1 MCLGSFL
8 ATSMSAHAQ
17 GTTFVTP
24 STNTNLVGTS
34 PGPGDV
40 ADLSLKQQQEPSC
53 IVRPNSPAFIFCAYN
68 DLRAADLPLVQ
79 GDSWMGVSMSNDFG
93 QTWFSDLAP
102 GYLGHPNSL
111 GMGFAA
117 DPSVVAIPGNSP
129 GLALL
134 NYIAAFR
141 DSDNGVF
148 ALQRYV
154 EFPREDQDF
163 WKPEDEIHII
173 ADGSE
178 GRFID
183 KPAFAY
189 IVDEYAQQGTITQQ
203 INVEGET
210 QPISVTTPT
219 GTLVAIAAVFTGNSG
234 GSKLL
239 MWKSRDNGVT
249 WGNAQKISEEQNEVT
264 GVSIAAKGQ
273 DFVVVY
279 RRRGDNNNSDAI
291 MSAIC
296 SNTGNE
302 KCSKGE
308 VAYEICP
315 FDQPASGSTF
325 RTFTFPWAASDGDRF
340 WAFATDRNPGGAC
353 VESAAAPGFFEG
365 KPRIVAMSSTD
376 GKNWVGAPGAVDE
389 PFVIAPRA
397 DGFQAIPVA
406 SGIKGRID
414 VAWYDTFR
422 EEDVGLPAGPND
434 LLVNDYVADGGF
446 ARVWR
451 KADVWMTRLD
461 TSGQGAN
468 CSGGGPNAGCMP
480 SIETPVRISQ
490 YETFADLATG
500 DVYDIEGHL
509 TGLPLYASGTLAF
522 KGDYIALS
530 GRPLRE
536 AQSDKW
542 IANYLPQQSYDLNT
556 FVYEEDVFVAW
567 GDNRDV
573 RADFYPPLVN
583 GGTAEN
589 PAPNLDPGTQMPYSP
604 PANSPSASVLIDES
618 QEDGEPVSFKRAG
631 EMVAADEPDDGPAQP
646 GNADILMCA
655 PGADYSRSR
664 DANVYGSLV
673 RDEASMA
680 APTAS
685 KPLGSIQRMF
695 PLILT
700 NVDTLAPKNF
710 CLRIENQP
718 IDYAQGTGLASFY
731 QLPSIAPFEAGDD
744 LSLLDVNVD
753 AGSAAARAV
762 YVSTSNPA
770 SVVTVN
776 AYEGFCPV
784 TAGSKLISSV
794 ELSDGDL
801 VDPAYCEG
809 WTPITNEMDP
819 LFNDPRNKACVD
831 QGQLVFVD
839 DGANSTE
846 THNIT
851 FAAPVLQTPV
861 LQTPTF
867 QIPTFQIPTFQI
879 PTFQIPTFQIPTFQ
893 IPTFQIPTFQIPTLQ
908 SSNLSD
914 SEIAGYELDLADGE
928 PTTFTYMTD
937 SMEAPTLQ
945 ADTFGAVAGSTAT
958 NDQVYY
964 QDITFPIEAAANVTT
979 TYSADIQ
986 IDPELDRDTSE
997 VQMIVWSP
1005 NVHAT
1010 AGQCLAQPA
1019 ADQQIIAY
1027 TQLDDTDL
1035 SSLTLPYTISEE
1047 PGGQDPYRGA
1057 VSFFGQSGK
1066 ELSVTVR
1073 IWAVDNGD
1081 PDVPSALQ
1089 TMETREGDRQM
1100 CLSSLGSSPSEQQ
1113 VLDCENLGT
1122 RGLITF
1128 GASSHSCITRIADDK
1143 TENPTPFDCL
1153 DNGTEKL
1160 IEDKTGPVI
1169 SLEFAN
1175 ADSVPGEPGEQF
1187 EATGPDG
1194 VVVSYT
1200 ASAIDNLDTN
1210 PILSCDPASGTTFG
1224 LAAGGGP
1231 GAGNIICS
1239 ASDNASPPNQ
1249 TITSFPFAV
1258 VDTTP
1263 PTLTVPDDITVE
1275 AAGPTTTVD
1284 FGTATA
1290 IDLVDTDVDI
1300 TFENAPMAMAFPVGS
1315 TTITWTATD
1324 DSGNTATAT
1333 QLVTVEDNSPPV
1345 IMAPEKVTV
1354 LAATGG
1360 TGEDVFPDAGSDP
1373 QTPIFT
1379 VEANLAPPD
1388 GAAIAY
1394 SLSANDAVAG
1404 SVGVTCIPS
1413 SGSTFPEGDG
1423 QSVQCSA
1430 TDGGGNGSSL
1440 TFTINVQDSTN
1451 PVFSVEDNT
1460 EYSFEAEGPEGAF
1473 VDLVNDQDL
1482 IDENTNIVATD
1493 RGVEIDPVCVA
1504 TPSGGGDEIILPDFL
1519 PPGDYDVV
1527 CSVDGV
1533 ETDPVTVSVI
1543 VDIVDNEVP
1552 TLTIPAGTATVPADT
1567 EVDLLGLIFDTDGD
1581 GVGDAGITATDTV
1594 DEDVAITCEPGGPFT
1609 VGTHT
1614 ITCTASDDGP
1624 NDAGGINTTDPQT
1637 FTLNAV
1643 FPFGIDLIVPKGQAK
1658 AGSTI
1663 PVDWV
1668 YLDELGDPVD
1678 SSGFAPIARWVGR
1691 YDTNDC
1697 SGTSSG
1703 ETDDSED
1710 SGSSSIR
1717 YSASSKTWQLS
1728 WQTPDAPGRYK
1739 FIVTPPGENVP
1750 QATACVRLR

>member
-1 MCLGSFL
+1 
-8 ATSMSAHAQ
+8 MSAHAQ

-141 DSDNGVF
+141 DSDAGVF

-154 EFPREDQDF
+154 EFPQEDRDF
-163 WKPEDEIHII
+163 WKPEDDIHII

-203 INVEGET
+203 IDVEGEAL
-210 QPISVTTPT
+210 PITVTTPT

-234 GSKLL
+234 GSKIL

-279 RRRGDNNNSDAI
+279 RRRGDNNNTDAI

-308 VAYEICP
+308 VVYEICP
-315 FDQPASGSTF
+315 FDQPASGTTF
-325 RTFTFPWAASDGDRF
+325 RTFTFPWSASDGDRF

-353 VESAAAPGFFEG
+353 VESTVAPGFFEG
-365 KPRIVAMSSTD
+365 KPRIVAMSSAD

-389 PFVIAPRA
+389 PFVIAPRVE
-397 DGFQAIPVA
+397 GFQAIPVA
-406 SGIKGRID
+406 SGIKGRVD
-414 VAWYDTFR
+414 VAWYDTYR
-422 EEDVGLPAGPND
+422 EEDVGLPPGPND
-434 LLVNDYVADGGF
+434 LLVNDYVANGGA

-451 KADVWMTRLD
+451 KADVWMTRLNAN
-461 TSGQGAN
+461 GPGAN
-468 CSGGGPNAGCMP
+468 CSGGGPNAGCLP
-480 SIETPVRISQ
+480 SIETPVRVSQ
-490 YETFADLATG
+490 YETFADVATG
-500 DVYDIEGHL
+500 DLYDIEGHL
-509 TGLPLYASGTLAF
+509 TGLPLYAGGTLAF
-522 KGDYIALS
+522 KGDYIALT
-530 GRPLRE
+530 GRPLRK
-536 AQSDKW
+536 AQNDRW
-542 IANYLPQQSYDLNT
+542 IPNSLPQQSYDLT
-556 FVYEEDVFVAW
+556 TYVDEEDVFLAW

-573 RADFYPPLVN
+573 RADFYPPIVN
-583 GGTAEN
+583 GPGGT
-589 PAPNLDPGTQMPYSP
+589 PNLDPGTQMPYSP
-604 PANSPSASVLIDES
+604 PDNSPSAALLIDEES
-618 QEDGEPVSFKRAG
+618 EDEEPVGFNRPG
-631 EMVAADEPDDGPAQP
+631 EMVAADEPDDGPGQP
-646 GNADILMCA
+646 GNADVMVCV
-655 PGADYSRSR
+655 PGVPGTNFTSAR

-673 RDEASMA
+673 RDAASLV
-680 APTAS
+680 APTTS
-685 KPLGSIQRMF
+685 KPLGTIQRMF

-700 NVDTLAPKNF
+700 NVDPDNFKDF
-710 CLRIENQP
+710 CLQIENQP
-718 IDYAQGTGLASFY
+718 LDYPVNGLASFY
-731 QLPSIAPFEAGDD
+731 QLPSKAPFAAGQQQAV
-744 LSLLDVNVD
+744 LDVRVD
-753 AGSAAARAV
+753 PGSTAARAA
-762 YVSTSNPA
+762 YVTTNNPA
-770 SVVTVN
+770 SIITVN
-776 AYEGFCPV
+776 AYEGLCPV
-784 TAGSKLISSV
+784 TGSSTLVSSV

-801 VDPAYCEG
+801 FDPAYCEG
-809 WTPITNEMDP
+809 WTPITDETDP

-831 QGQLVFVD
+831 EGSAVFV
-839 DGANSTE
+839 NNTE

-908 SSNLSD
+908 ASNLSD
-914 SEIAGYELDLADGE
+914 TDIAGYQDNPE
-928 PTTFTYMTD
+928 TFTYMTD
-937 SMEAPTLQ
+937 AMEAPTLQ
-945 ADTFGAVAGSTAT
+945 ADTFGAVAGSSAT

-964 QDITFPIEAAANVTT
+964 QDVTFPVEAAANVTT

-986 IDPELDRDTSE
+986 LAPELDRDTSE
-997 VQMIVWSP
+997 VQMIVWTP

-1010 AGQCLAQPA
+1010 AGQCLAQPI

-1027 TQLDDTDL
+1027 TQLDDADL
-1035 SSLTLPYTISEE
+1035 SSLSLPFTIDQF

-1057 VSFFGQSGK
+1057 VSFYGQSGK
-1066 ELSVTVR
+1066 DLAVTVR
-1073 IWAVDNGD
+1073 IWAVDNKD
-1081 PDVPSALQ
+1081 PTVPSALETLQ
-1089 TMETREGDRQM
+1089 TREGDRQM

-1113 VLDCENLGT
+1113 LLECENLGT

-1160 IEDKTGPVI
+1160 IDDTIGPDIELVLT
-1169 SLEFAN
+1169 SDLE
-1175 ADSVPGEPGEQF
+1175 AD
-1187 EATGPDG
+1187 GPDG
-1194 VVVSYT
+1194 AVVTFDITVTDNFVTDPIFEGCT
-1200 ASAIDNLDTN
+1200 A
-1210 PILSCDPASGTTFG
+1210 ASGDTFG
-1224 LAAGGGP
+1224 LGLNTVDCTANDGT
-1231 GAGNIICS
+1231 NTTVETFS
-1239 ASDNASPPNQ
+1239 L
-1249 TITSFPFAV
+1249 TV

-1263 PTLTVPDDITVE
+1263 PTLTVPANITAE
-1275 AAGPTTTVD
+1275 ALGPGTTSIPSL
-1284 FGTATA
+1284 GTATA
-1290 IDLVDTDVDI
+1290 TDIVDQVVMISND
-1300 TFENAPMAMAFPVGS
+1300 APIALAFPLG
-1315 TTITWTATD
+1315 TTTVTWTATD
-1324 DSGNTATAT
+1324 ASGNTATAT
-1333 QLVTVEDNSPPV
+1333 QTVTIEDNTPPV
-1345 IMAPEKVTV
+1345 ISPPDKVTV
-1354 LAATGG
+1354 LAAAGG
-1360 TGEDVFPDAGSDP
+1360 SNEDVFPDAGSDP
-1373 QTPIFT
+1373 GSPIFT

-1404 SVGVTCIPS
+1404 SVGVTCIPL
-1413 SGSTFPEGDG
+1413 SGSTFPEGDA

-1430 TDGGGNGSSL
+1430 TDGDGNGSSL
-1440 TFTINVQDSTN
+1440 TFTVNVADTT
-1451 PVFSVEDNT
+1451 PPIFSVENGV

-1482 IDENTNIVATD
+1482 VDSGDNIIATD
-1493 RGVEIDPVCVA
+1493 RGEEITPVCVA
-1504 TPSGGGDEIILPDFL
+1504 TPSGGGDEITLPDFL
-1519 PPGDYDVV
+1519 PPGDYTVV
-1527 CSVDGV
+1527 CSVDGI
-1533 ETDPVTVSVI
+1533 ETEPVTVSVF
-1543 VDIVDNEVP
+1543 VDIVDNEAP
-1552 TLTIPAGTATVPADT
+1552 TLTIPDGTASVPADT
-1567 EVDLLGLIFDTDGD
+1567 DADLLGIIFDTDGN
-1581 GVGDAGITATDTV
+1581 GIADAQITATDTV
-1594 DEDVAITCEPGGPFT
+1594 DEDVTITCEPSGPFA
-1609 VGTHT
+1609 VGTYT
-1614 ITCTASDDGP
+1614 ISCTASDDGP
-1624 NDAGGINTTDPQT
+1624 NDAGGVNTTDPQT

-1643 FPFGIDLIVPKGQAK
+1643 FPFGIELILPKGQAR

-1663 PVDWV
+1663 PTDWI
-1668 YLDELGDPVD
+1668 YLNESGDPIP
-1678 SSGFAPIARWVGR
+1678 SGDFAPSARWIGQ
-1691 YDTNDC
+1691 YADNDNNC
-1697 SGTSSG
+1697 TGDSTM

-1717 YSASSKTWQLS
+1717 YSASSMTWQLS